1 LTDTGPPL
9 MITAT
14 VFGLALNTI
23 IHGVTIHD
31 GYMWY
36 CEVEGGRVCNFKL

>member
-1 LTDTGPPL
+1 MLFRSTGKIVEKIQLTEKDPL
-9 MITAT
+9 
-14 VFGLALNTI
+14 

-36 CEVEGGRVCNFKL
+36 CDDVGYICNFKL